1 MSDFETEEVLE
12 LARQKM
18 SGLLINLH
26 PMPKHADE
34 IAAVTQDV
42 RHLLDN
48 YVELKIGDLTEGIL
62 ASVQESVQK
71 ILRETR
77 ASWDTGNVADRSESA
92 DAEDFYARIDHL
104 KDLTDELVLEEFAMR
119 LVRGAYSAEQINRF
133 ACLFTNPELFR
144 SEVE

>member
-77 ASWDTGNVADRSESA
+77 ASWDTGNVNVTNT
-92 DAEDFYARIDHL
+92 DAEDFHARLDFIKAMTD
-104 KDLTDELVLEEFAMR
+104 DLILEEFTMR